1 MPGFSHLIAACLHL
15 SPTTCLHALS
25 ITPLPIIYP
34 FSLNALYYMRFA
46 CFSKYAD
53 FPQVLEVPL
62 VHKHSNLL
70 TIYAHSGGVSCD
82 LLLSLDE
89 TTPLMLPYSQGEK
102 TNDTSLQRHDACIDP
117 ITSASHPTGHAYVL
131 AHNNTPNDLYLF
143 CHKGLSNTARV
154 YAMDDKVLYTPDIQ
168 QVHF

>member
-1 MPGFSHLIAACLHL
+1 MFGYQYLSQALFFDKHLYFSTALMPGFSHLIAACLHL

-34 FSLNALYYMRFA
+34 FSLNALYCMRFA

-82 LLLSLDE
+82 SLLSLDE
-89 TTPLMLPYSQGEK
+89 TTPLMLPYSQDEK
-102 TNDTSLQRHDACIDP
+102 TNDNRFSDPMRVLLQ
-117 ITSASHPTGHAYVL
+117 
-131 AHNNTPNDLYLF
+131 
-143 CHKGLSNTARV
+143 
-154 YAMDDKVLYTPDIQ
+154 
-168 QVHF
+168 